1 MKKETY
7 RETKYAGIKEL
18 LDGSGYVAVLYYGRQ
33 PRLEK
38 KTGKFVM
45 KQIKTQKRFKTL
57 KEARQAMAE
66 AEMARKVGTNTS
78 GIKSVKFSDMTEDFK
93 GSERYKG
100 LDDNYRKHYDNY
112 INHFVDFFGDT
123 DVRNISVIDM
133 ENYYRFQLERG
144 NLITAKKNMD
154 GTVNKKEGITI
165 NTVQKHKTAAK
176 RIWEFMIDAGVYGVT
191 ENIAEKS
198 NVPKAEIVIDGKIK
212 KVSKIPYHPRSL
224 TLDELNY
231 TLNDAVRHEFDR
243 SIVLM
248 TGLGAIGGL
257 RHSEIAGL
265 QVGKVRHDGLMSI
278 SDEIW
283 DMSGYDREYYRE
295 HDEFMMVDTAIMDN
309 RVKFPKNGIVRVVA
323 VPRPLKE
330 ILDYAME
337 QRMEVLAITGGEL
350 SGSDNVYLPLINIIR
365 NQPLNSQK
373 LSRKWSEY
381 QERRNRRMEES
392 GLTPIPVIR
401 FHDLRHTFSNLTKPV
416 TFEWERSYNMG
427 HKVLGDNTTNKVYI
441 NDRIMNRDN
450 ILRFFNENIKIDWNS
465 AMHKKINE
473 KGSRAYVNGSGHLVI
488 STEAVEER
496 KKQEKKFV
504 FKEDELVELLG
515 S

>member
-1 MKKETY
+1 MKKDMY
-7 RETKYAGIKEL
+7 KETKYPGIKEL
-18 LDGSGYVAVLYYGRQ
+18 LDGSGYVAVLDYGRQ
-33 PRLEK
+33 SRLDK
-38 KTGKFVM
+38 KTGKFVI
-45 KQIKTQKRFKTL
+45 KQVKTQKRFKTL
-57 KEARQAMAE
+57 KEARQAVAE
-66 AEMARKVGTNTS
+66 AETARKVGANTS
-78 GIKSVKFSDMTEDFK
+78 GIKSTKFSDMVEDFK
-93 GSERYKG
+93 KSERYKG

-112 INHFVDFFGDT
+112 INHFVDFFHDT
-123 DVRNISVIDM
+123 DVRDISVVDM
-133 ENYYRFQLERG
+133 ENYYHFQMERG
-144 NLITAKKNMD
+144 NLITAKKNKD

-176 RIWEFMIDAGVYGVT
+176 RIWEFMIDAKVYGVT
-191 ENIAEKS
+191 ENVALRS
-198 NVPKAEIVIDGKIK
+198 LVPKMEIVIDGKTK

-243 SIVLM
+243 SVVLM
-248 TGLGAIGGL
+248 IGLGAIGGL
-257 RHSEIAGL
+257 RHSEVVGL
-265 QVGKVRHDGLMSI
+265 QVGKVRHDELMNI
-278 SDEIW
+278 SDGIW
-283 DMSGYDREYYRE
+283 EMSGYDREYYKE

-309 RVKFPKNGIVRVVA
+309 KVKFPKGGAVRVVA

-337 QRMEVLAITGGEL
+337 QRMEVLDILGREPA
-350 SGSDNVYLPLINIIR
+350 GSDNVYMPLINIIK

-392 GLTPIPVIR
+392 GLTPIPAVR

-416 TFEWERSYNMG
+416 SFEWERSYNMG

-441 NDRIMNRDN
+441 NDRTMEREN
-450 ILRFFNENIKIDWNS
+450 IFKFFDENIKIDWDM

-473 KGSRAYVNGSGHLVI
+473 KGSRAYVNGSGHLVV
-488 STEAVEER
+488 STEEAEER
-496 KKQEKKFV
+496 KRQNKKFV
-504 FKEDELVELLG
+504 FKEEELVGLLG
-515 S
+515 G